1 MVARTLEQPAST
13 PLTEVQMIEP
23 NQASNTPARTGP
35 PLWRIAIV
43 VGSLVV
49 LAASAALTVAASPS
63 PSSSAAPGGSTTP
76 TDPDKDW
83 SGPGGFGMR
92 GPGDGFGMHRGAI
105 TVTAVSGSNLSL
117 KTDDGW
123 TRTITVTSDTK
134 ITKAGTTIT
143 SGDIKVGDTI
153 VFQQSRQSDGSYT
166 ITAIDVVIP
175 VVGGTIGDVTSSGFT
190 LTDADGV
197 KWTVNVSSST
207 TYTVDNASGTKSDVK
222 AGLGAVVQGAQSGN
236 TITATTVKVR
246 QQQATGQVTAK
257 TASTITI
264 ERRDGT
270 PLTIKVDSSTTYSV
284 NGSTGALADVT
295 VGMSLAASGTA
306 NGDGTFSAT
315 AVQAGDRGGFGGGF
329 GRGHGHGGMGDWP
342 MGPNPDAS
350 PSTSGSTG

>member
-1 MVARTLEQPAST
+1 MT
-13 PLTEVQMIEP
+13 EP
-23 NQASNTPARTGP
+23 NETGATPTRTGP

-43 VGSLVV
+43 IGSLIV
-49 LAASAALTVAASPS
+49 LAASAALTLAASPS
-63 PSSSAAPGGSTTP
+63 PSASTAPGGATSP

-83 SGPGGFGMR
+83 TGPGGFGMR
-92 GPGDGFGMHRGAI
+92 GPGDGFRVHSGAI

-134 ITKAGTTIT
+134 ITKAGATIAV
-143 SGDIKVGDTI
+143 GDIKVGDTI
-153 VFQQSRQSDGSYT
+153 VFQQSRQSDGNYT
-166 ITAIDVVIP
+166 ITAIGVVIP
-175 VVGGTIGDVTSSGFT
+175 VVGGTVGDVTSTGFT

-207 TYTVDNASGTKSDVK
+207 TYSVDGASGTQADVK

-246 QQQATGQVTAK
+246 LQQAVGQVTAK

-270 PLTIKVDSSTTYSV
+270 PLTIKVDGSTTYKV
-284 NGSTGALADVT
+284 NGSSGALADVT

-306 NGDGTFSAT
+306 NSDGTFSAT
-315 AVQAGDRGGFGGGF
+315 AVQAGDRGGFGDF
-329 GRGHGHGGMGDWP
+329 GRGHGHGGMGEWP
-342 MGPNPDAS
+342 MGPNPSAS